1 MNSRDNGI
9 GSAKTIAAAATCAAL
24 YAIVNILTSPI
35 HTPWGVG
42 EFRPGVVIPAFYA
55 LIFGP
60 VPAALGAG
68 VGSVIGDLVS
78 LVPGGAST
86 PIIAIVAG
94 GIGNFLGFIVLG
106 YVYQKIKAWRG
117 FMLGTISGLFV
128 GNLWAAAGVVFLYP
142 LPSIFILGLLLF
154 WFATMFPFVIIVDP
168 ILLRALQP
176 YARSISSTASYPE
189 LVAPEKKLLWT
200 WTIAVTILVLAALGV
215 FLVAS
220 PSFISSGVFG
230 AKLPQAI
237 ASARWIEV
245 LLVISAVS
253 VLLVGAFI
261 PTPKQEAQVPIV
273 SSEN

>member
-1 MNSRDNGI
+1 MNSRDNGVS
-9 GSAKTIAAAATCAAL
+9 SAKTIAAAATCAAL

-60 VPAALGAG
+60 LPAALGAG
-68 VGSVIGDLVS
+68 VGSVIGDLIS

-86 PIIAIVAG
+86 PIVAIVAG

-106 YVYQKIKAWRG
+106 YVYQKMKAWRG

-128 GNLWAAAGVVFLYP
+128 GNLWAAAGVVFLLG
-142 LPSIFILGLLLF
+142 LPNVLILGLLLF

-168 ILLRALQP
+168 ILLRALRP
-176 YARSISSTASYPE
+176 YARSISSAASYPE
-189 LVAPEKKLLWT
+189 LAAPQKKILWT
-200 WTIAVTILVLAALGV
+200 WTIIVSVLVLATLGA
-215 FLVAS
+215 FLL
-220 PSFISSGVFG
+220 FQSGFTIWTGNV
-230 AKLPQAI
+230 KSWVEI
-237 ASARWIEV
+237 

-261 PTPKQEAQVPIV
+261 PTPKEERQVPVV
-273 SSEN
+273 SSGN